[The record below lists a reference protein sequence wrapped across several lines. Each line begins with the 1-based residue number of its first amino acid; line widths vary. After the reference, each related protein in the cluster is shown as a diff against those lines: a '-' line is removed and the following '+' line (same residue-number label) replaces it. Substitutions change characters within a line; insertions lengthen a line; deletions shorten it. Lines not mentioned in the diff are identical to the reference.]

1 MGLGSALRRLD
12 DRAGVQKGPV
22 PKGESRSTRLTSV
35 LVGAT
40 LLPVLLLLG
49 LHAVVALVLAVL
61 AGRLFWLLTALWHG

>member
-22 PKGESRSTRLTSV
+22 PKNESRSARLTSV

-61 AGRLFWLLTALWHG
+61 AGLLFWLLTALWHG